1 MGSSDSEPMS
11 LGEKATLTI
20 SAYVMLLLAA
30 QLRNQYNHIFR
41 NTDALLFS
49 DYGYGIQ

>member
-1 MGSSDSEPMS
+1 MS
-11 LGEKATLTI
+11 LGEKATLII

-30 QLRNQYNHIFR
+30 QLHSRYNDFLH

-49 DYGYGIQ
+49 DYGYGTR